1 MCSLTQEVGVV
12 WAAGNLFQATHLGDG
27 WVPIPGGQGVERMEQ
42 RMGLGVSL
50 LDPVLLPT
58 APCFEQRSQLRIE
71 LCGCVTRME
80 SQEPG
85 GLRSGR
91 EGSWALD
98 RQTGDGP
105 G

>member
-71 LCGCVTRME
+71 LCGWCY
-80 SQEPG
+80 QNGEPRARGPQIGEG
-85 GLRSGR
+85 GELGL
-91 EGSWALD
+91 GQADW
-98 RQTGDGP
+98 
-105 G
+105 